1 LQKGLQKAQKERPA
15 MPPSIDAVH
24 LTQLANGPAVAA
36 PAQSATQN
44 NLDQQQTRKQAP
56 PSQPEVHKEHIQVDE
71 KLLSLGFSVDNSAH
85 VIKIRITNQNTGEVV
100 REFELK
106 GLPQAHHEPRTKG
119 VIVDDQT

>member
-1 LQKGLQKAQKERPA
+1 

-24 LTQLANGPAVAA
+24 LTQPANSPAVAA
-36 PAQSATQN
+36 PAQSATTN
-44 NLDQQQTRKQAP
+44 NLDQQQARKQAM
-56 PSQPEVHKEHIQVDE
+56 PSQTEIHKEHIQVDE